1 MALPKSIVDHI
12 EKGGFL
18 APMGSS
24 AAAAANLNLEPPE
37 PAATAGDSE
46 IDQGAVHDGSV
57 DRNHLN
63 HLESGAASG
72 REKAMQTARA
82 HHAAS
87 RFGMSRGDLEDALTD
102 ARAAVSYASRDSF
115 PLL

>member
-57 DRNHLN
+57 DRNYIN
-63 HLESGAASG
+63 NLENGAASG
-72 REKAMQTARA
+72 GEKAMQAARA
-82 HHAAS
+82 HHGAS
-87 RFGMSRGDLEDALTD
+87 RVERSGGDPEHGLTGARGAG
-102 ARAAVSYASRDSF
+102 F
-115 PLL
+115 